1 MAKIKKYILILV
13 LILIILVVISGYL
26 LLNNKNN
33 LQQDLPDEQPWIPT
47 EDISKTVQVVDARN
61 EFYTI
66 KRCVEKFYIYYADIF
81 NDIEDEADNE
91 TLEITEY
98 EKIKNN
104 KNEKLYKILDEEYL
118 KYNGLTIEN
127 INTKLKKV
135 GDITITIKNMY
146 WIPKNESICA
156 YFVYGIQKDASNN
169 EVTNFS
175 MMVKIDKRNR
185 TYKLLLGDYVEAHY
199 KDLKIGDYIEIKE
212 EEIKND
218 IYNQYSFKE
227 ITDEEYTRDLFLQYR
242 RILKEGKEETYNL
255 LDEKYKEKNFESLEE
270 YLNYINANYSKIIN
284 AKLEAYN
291 KKNKSEYAQYIFK
304 DTNEN
309 YYIFKETAPFQYTVM
324 LDNYTIPT
332 EDFIENYNSSKDE
345 EKVVLNIKKF
355 FMGIDDKNY
364 GYSYNVLSEAFRN
377 NNYQTKNDFINYAEQ
392 NFFKKNK
399 IEYINYTEEN
409 GVYIYKIKI
418 SDKTGKS
425 AETKQFNIIIR
436 LKEGTD
442 FEMSFSQI

>member
-13 LILIILVVISGYL
+13 LILIILVVILGYL
-26 LLNNKNN
+26 ILNNKNN
-33 LQQDLPDEQPWIPT
+33 IQEDFPDEQPWIPT
-47 EDISKTVQVVDARN
+47 DDISRTVQIVDIRN

-66 KRCVEKFYIYYADIF
+66 KRCVEKFYIYYGEIFKDIQ
-81 NDIEDEADNE
+81 EDTYDN
-91 TLEITEY
+91 TLEVTEY
-98 EKIKNN
+98 EKIQNN
-104 KNEKLYKILDEEYL
+104 KKEKLYKILDDEYL
-118 KYNGLTIEN
+118 NYKGLTIEN
-127 INTKLKKV
+127 LNTKLKKV

-146 WIPKNESICA
+146 WIPKNESIGL
-156 YFVYGIQKDASNN
+156 YFVYGFQKDASNN
-169 EVTNFS
+169 EITNFS

-185 TYKLLLGDYVEAHY
+185 TYKLLLEDYVEEYY

-227 ITDEEYTRDLFLQYR
+227 ITDEEYTKDLFLHYR
-242 RILKEGKEETYNL
+242 RIFKESKEETYNL
-255 LDEKYKEKNFESLEE
+255 LDEKYKEKNFESLDE
-270 YLNYINANYSKIIN
+270 YLKYVNDHYLKIIN
-284 AKLEAYN
+284 AKLETYN
-291 KKNKSEYAQYIFK
+291 RKNKTEYTQYIFK
-304 DTNEN
+304 DTNGN
-309 YYIFKETAPFQYTVM
+309 YYIFKETAPFQYNVM

-332 EDFIENYNSSKDE
+332 EDFIETYNASKDA

-364 GYSYNVLSEAFRN
+364 GYSYSVLSEAFRN
-377 NNYQTKNDFINYAEQ
+377 NKYLSKNDFINYAEQ
-392 NFFKKNK
+392 NFFEKNK

-418 SDKTGKS
+418 SDATGKS
-425 AETKQFNIIIR
+425 AETKQFNMIIR